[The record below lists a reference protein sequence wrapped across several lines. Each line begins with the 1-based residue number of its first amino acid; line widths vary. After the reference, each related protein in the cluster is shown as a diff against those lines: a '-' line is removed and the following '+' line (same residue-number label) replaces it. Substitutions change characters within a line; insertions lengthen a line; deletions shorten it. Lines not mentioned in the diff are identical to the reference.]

1 MDAKFETGKQ
11 YQVRSIGDHNCIW
24 TFEVIR
30 RTAKSIWVNCEGEYQ
45 NKRLVVS
52 TRDSQEVVK
61 PFGTY
66 SMSPTLRAS
75 NVVKSNEIEI
85 TDRAQREAAAS
96 EAEYLADR
104 RAESFFA
111 KVLA

>member
-1 MDAKFETGKQ
+1 MNAKFETGKQ

-24 TFEVIR
+24 VFEVTR
-30 RTAKSIWVNCEGEYQ
+30 RTAKSIWVNCEGQYQ

-52 TRDSQEVVK
+52 VRDGQEIVK

-75 NVVKSNEIEI
+75 NVIETGEIEI
-85 TDRAQREAAAS
+85 TDRAQKEAEAC

-111 KVLA
+111 KVLV